1 MVVLQAYRAL
11 AKKLHPDKAVK
22 QGVTKREAEKRFH
35 DLAEAYEVG
44 YPSFSDSTHFLRR
57 RHLLHFDRSSDGDAA
72 LTFPHVVNQKQA
84 RQA

>member
-1 MVVLQAYRAL
+1 MVGLQAYRAL

-44 YPSFSDSTHFLRR
+44 YPSSSDSTTFCAAATCFILIGA
-57 RHLLHFDRSSDGDAA
+57 LMETLH
-72 LTFPHVVNQKQA
+72 
-84 RQA
+84 